1 MQISDLLIQ
10 YQNNLASGSEVT
22 TGTKGI
28 EELVETVKQLKAGN
42 IFEGTVNSIKGNQ
55 VILGLSSGQN
65 ITARLDK
72 GIALTQGQSVFF
84 QVKSNEGNQV
94 QIKPISMQG
103 FSGNP
108 TLTQAL
114 DAANLPVS
122 EKNLNMVN
130 AMIKEQMS
138 IDAKSLQEMSR
149 ALLQT
154 GGASPSTVV
163 EMTKL
168 QIPLTAGNIAQFENY
183 KEDQG
188 QVIRQMD
195 QLVDEVASLFEQPDL
210 TLEEGIALN
219 RDIISFFVEKQGEN
233 GEQQPIDVDP
243 KGVPVEGEI
252 VQNAVASKLSD
263 GGKEI
268 TQLQPQEAGILSL
281 RTAAF
286 TQELLPMEEYPQG
299 TVGATLDPQTMKEL
313 QIKLS
318 EFPQFIKENPQY
330 FDEQG
335 QWKPDTKISNF
346 MDDLANFFSQAMPTL
361 KKESVMELLA
371 GKGYRQLTAKMMSD
385 QWTLQPQELTKEHS
399 VRDLYQKME
408 GQLQRLNDLVGN
420 YPKVG
425 DTVSQAA
432 NNLSSNIEFMDQ
444 INQWYTYVQIP
455 VQLTG
460 QNVNSEL
467 YVYRNN
473 KGQKGEDE
481 EMSAFL
487 HFDMEQLGGMDI
499 SVKLLKKHVTTN
511 WYLDSEEALDLIEQN
526 LHLLTRRLEAKGYS
540 CEMKV
545 DSNEKGTKR
554 MNFVEDFLK
563 VDEKGKSTG
572 QVHRYSFDVRA

>member
-263 GGKEI
+263 GA
-268 TQLQPQEAGILSL
+268 QLQPQEAGILSL

-371 GKGYRQLTAKMMSD
+371 GKGYRQLTAKM
-385 QWTLQPQELTKEHS
+385 
-399 VRDLYQKME
+399 
-408 GQLQRLNDLVGN
+408 
-420 YPKVG
+420 
-425 DTVSQAA
+425 
-432 NNLSSNIEFMDQ
+432 
-444 INQWYTYVQIP
+444 
-455 VQLTG
+455 
-460 QNVNSEL
+460 
-467 YVYRNN
+467 
-473 KGQKGEDE
+473 
-481 EMSAFL
+481 
-487 HFDMEQLGGMDI
+487 
-499 SVKLLKKHVTTN
+499 
-511 WYLDSEEALDLIEQN
+511 
-526 LHLLTRRLEAKGYS
+526 
-540 CEMKV
+540 
-545 DSNEKGTKR
+545 KR
-554 MNFVEDFLK
+554 
-563 VDEKGKSTG
+563 
-572 QVHRYSFDVRA
+572 